1 MTMTPWLGFVGAGT
15 LALALIAVVPAVGT
29 QDPGPFVGPPA
40 LLPAGNPESQAF
52 IGPKLVGNFELL
64 GAAVPPGTVQ
74 RLTWNASAGLVGS
87 ELGAPVLVA
96 HGVRPGPVLCL
107 IAGVHGD
114 ELNSVEIVRRVSNA
128 VDPADFGGTLVAIP
142 VVNLFGYLRNSRY
155 LPDRR
160 DLNRYFPGSAH
171 GSIASRIA
179 YSLFNEVIRHC
190 GSVVDLH
197 TGSFDRR
204 NLPQVRA
211 DLSRPDVAVLARGF
225 GATAVLHSRGSR
237 GMLRYAAIEAGIPAV
252 TLEVGGPA
260 ELEPDEIEHGEQALI
275 TLLHELGMT
284 RHLPSWNETPPVFYE
299 SSWIRSDAGGL
310 LLSHVALGE
319 HVNKGQILGVVI
331 DPISNSE
338 RKLVSPSD
346 GTIIGLARNQV
357 VLPGFA
363 VFHLGGETSE
373 QNIVREARRGDP
385 GVIDED
391 GLRAGE
397 GGGLDEESEEMEQ
410 D

>member
-1 MTMTPWLGFVGAGT
+1 MTPWLGFVGAGT

>member
-1 MTMTPWLGFVGAGT
+1 MTMAPWLGFAGAGS
-15 LALALIAVVPAVGT
+15 LALALIAVVPTVGT
-29 QDPGPFVGPPA
+29 QESGPFVGPPA
-40 LLPAGNPESQAF
+40 LLPAGNPDSSEF

-64 GAAVPPGTVQ
+64 GATVAPGTTK
-74 RLTWNASAGLVGS
+74 RLTWNASTGLVGS

-96 HGVRPGPVLCL
+96 HGARPGPVLCL

-128 VDPADFGGTLVAIP
+128 VDPADFGGTLVSIP

-190 GSVVDLH
+190 GAVVDLH

-211 DLSRPDVAVLARGF
+211 DLSRPDVAILARGF

-260 ELEPDEIEHGEQALI
+260 ELEPDEIEHGEQALN

-284 RHLPSWNETPPVFYE
+284 RHLPSWNETPPVFYA

-310 LLSHVALGE
+310 LLSHVELGE
-319 HVNKGQILGVVI
+319 HVTKGQVLGEVI
-331 DPISNSE
+331 DPISNNE

-397 GGGLDEESEEMEQ
+397 GGDPDEESEEMELE
-410 D
+410 